1 MVVVPVTT
9 LVKGCRLV
17 GLQRESRAMCGYVVT
32 DAVAGSIVLCTQ
44 RLPIASHYI
53 NTLTD
58 QRVSIASLYESAK
71 LSRLVHRRWRVER
84 CALDDVPGT
93 FEARRGAYPD
103 AKAVVLC
110 RSHRVNVSPHRP
122 SPPPVA
128 IVSTSHL

>member
-1 MVVVPVTT
+1 MANVPHMVVVPVTT

-17 GLQRESRAMCGYVVT
+17 GLQRESRAMCGYLVT
-32 DAVAGSIVLCTQ
+32 DAVTGSVVLCTQ

-110 RSHRVNVSPHRP
+110 RSHRVNVSRDT
-122 SPPPVA
+122 PPPLA
-128 IVSTSHL
+128 AT